1 MNSINKEK
9 ERVLICVFRWRSFEN
24 ERKIAESKGFIDGDL
39 VESFLELPSD
49 KMKEVVKGLNVTV
62 EELVKK
68 IESIQQ
74 ALH

>member
-1 MNSINKEK
+1 
-9 ERVLICVFRWRSFEN
+9 V
-24 ERKIAESKGFIDGDL
+24 AESKGFIDGDL
-39 VESFLELPSD
+39 VESLLDLPLD
-49 KMKEVVKGLNVTV
+49 KLKEVVKGLNVTV